1 MQESRDKTQAHKRQ
15 KRFDEDIGR
24 TFHKK
29 NIYLHNIIT
38 MLNPSYKMQM
48 LCYATGKEN
57 LQQESHS
64 AQNSSGESSLSA
76 NLSSSTSVGCKSRSG
91 TSSSITSSSN
101 SGRSRAG
108 NRNSGTGD
116 NSGLST
122 NHSSGSGV
130 LISLNTSTSA
140 IEARVIAA
148 LRRRRASGVVRTT
161 NHACSKL
168 LVGRGNSA
176 FGAVL
181 ALGSGIAGFSERD
194 QRAGSGGGRSGS
206 AEGGRCLV
214 GEVCGRSEEAV
225 AKAIVAS
232 VGCALGVG
240 SAGRVELATRLDLPG
255 SGGETVSTVRTL
267 LGGSTL
273 GTQRK
278 GSGGCNDGGGWSGL
292 NATGGSSGGA
302 SSRGRLLS

>member
-1 MQESRDKTQAHKRQ
+1 M
-15 KRFDEDIGR
+15 
-24 TFHKK
+24 
-29 NIYLHNIIT
+29 
-38 MLNPSYKMQM
+38 
-48 LCYATGKEN
+48 
-57 LQQESHS
+57 
-64 AQNSSGESSLSA
+64 
-76 NLSSSTSVGCKSRSG
+76 
-91 TSSSITSSSN
+91 
-101 SGRSRAG
+101 
-108 NRNSGTGD
+108 
-116 NSGLST
+116 
-122 NHSSGSGV
+122 
-130 LISLNTSTSA
+130 NTSTSA

-161 NHACSKL
+161 DHACGKL

-181 ALGSGIAGFSERD
+181 ALRSGIAGFAERD

-214 GEVCGRSEEAV
+214 GEVCGRSEEAI

-292 NATGGSSGGA
+292 NATGVSSGGA